1 MSMLRVVRRCSSW
14 PAHTGQT
21 KMATARHMKMPM
33 AMVETRCCASTASS
47 STRYPDTATRL
58 YVRMKMVT
66 P

>member
-1 MSMLRVVRRCSSW
+1 MFRVVRRCSSL
-14 PAHTGQT
+14 PAHTGQ
-21 KMATARHMKMPM
+21 MSMLTARHRKMPI
-33 AMVETRCCASTASS
+33 AMVETRCCASAASS